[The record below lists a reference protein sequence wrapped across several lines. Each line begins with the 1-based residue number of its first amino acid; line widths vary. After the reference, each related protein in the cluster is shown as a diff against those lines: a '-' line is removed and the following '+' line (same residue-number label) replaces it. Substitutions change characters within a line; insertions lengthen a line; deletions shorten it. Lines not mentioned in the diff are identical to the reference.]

1 MILRSRQLYSDPLTD
16 YMTGYVD
23 HLILGAASYQTDYQ
37 VLIRIY
43 RGYVQ
48 NTGNAIYIPPS
59 ECRPD
64 FSDIRFADTAGR
76 LLPYW
81 IETTGTDYADIWVKL
96 YQIPTT
102 GAVVRVL
109 FGGGAIPSAPN
120 SSTTFQF
127 YDDFLGS
134 ALDATKW
141 TNPTHTGTVSV
152 SSGVITLVTSNASG
166 EEIRSIS
173 TFGTNTAIRMS
184 AGMTKNAASG
194 TYSYFGYHNGTQY
207 VDAQIISNTGV
218 FLRNNNGSANNAA
231 ITCATDYS
239 LNLYDIARNGT
250 TDTRYYENGASAATN
265 SSNVPTGALNLSF
278 GAIPNSG
285 TTEGVKCDW
294 ILVRSYTYPEPS
306 HGWWG
311 PLEDL

>member
-1 MILRSRQLYSDPLTD
+1 
-16 YMTGYVD
+16 MTGYVD

-120 SSTTFQF
+120 GAVTFPTF
-127 YDDFLGS
+127 FDDFSGAS
-134 ALDATKW
+134 VNAANWSTY
-141 TNPTHTGTVSV
+141 NSPTSVSV
-152 SSGVITLVTSNASG
+152 ASGVCTITKTSEAFAGLKSVSAIGPYNVAILTNLKYSYTSQMG
-166 EEIRSIS
+166 ISNVDDMYTGGDVAKFLMYSIS
-173 TFGTNTAIRMS
+173 SLYIVRAEHSGSVSDANVVFDNTSYHRDEICWAAGSVKFIRDAIEVSTITTNTPTV
-184 AGMTKNAASG
+184 AGYIYLQA
-194 TYSYFGYHNGTQY
+194 Y
-207 VDAQIISNTGV
+207 
-218 FLRNNNGSANNAA
+218 NNSIFCDYLVARKYAN
-231 ITCATDYS
+231 
-239 LNLYDIARNGT
+239 
-250 TDTRYYENGASAATN
+250 
-265 SSNVPTGALNLSF
+265 
-278 GAIPNSG
+278 
-285 TTEGVKCDW
+285 
-294 ILVRSYTYPEPS
+294 PEPS

-311 PLEDL
+311 SLEDL